1 MKKCVFR
8 HWSIAVVA
16 AVAVSACGGSIDV
29 PQEVQKAAADLPEK
43 LDYNLHVKPILSDRC
58 FACHGPDKNKQKAN
72 LRLDIAEAVYDKE
85 CESGLKAIAAGN
97 PAKSDV
103 VHRILSEDPDYVMP
117 EPSTH
122 LTLTAEEKATL
133 IKWIEQGAEYKPH
146 WSFVAPVKPEL
157 PKVKNESW
165 VKNGIDRFILK
176 KLEDKGLKPQ
186 PEASK
191 TTLLR
196 RVYMDLIGLP
206 PTPEQVEAFLKDT
219 SSNTYEKVV
228 NQLLQ
233 NPHFGEHQAVDW
245 LDVARYA
252 DTHGYQDD
260 GLRTVWPYRD
270 WVINS
275 FNRNLAFDRFV
286 TWQLAGDML
295 PNPQKE
301 HLIATAFNR
310 NHQQSQ
316 EGGIV
321 PQEYF
326 VEYIADR
333 TNTFGKAFLGLTVE
347 CARCHDH
354 KYDPISQKDYYSL
367 YAFFNNNNEY
377 GQIPYNGEPS
387 PTITLP
393 KPEAEKQLRFIKTE
407 LAALEQKQLKG
418 APALRQRFEKWVVQ
432 AGKAPVIAPQTALI
446 MDIPF
451 DSMEVRPAG
460 EKKDKRRPIFKNLA
474 NDTLPF
480 ETNGDLDF
488 LPVRIKA
495 PGGKGV
501 RLVGES
507 FMQMRGINGWGNYKE
522 VPAIS
527 GFFERDQP
535 FTVSL
540 WVGVIDSKFKGPL
553 FNRNLGPFNGF
564 RGYECERLEDGRLAF
579 RISNVWPDNAIDFET
594 DYVLKP
600 NRWAHLTMVYD
611 GSSKA
616 TGLKVYINGQ
626 RAAGRVM
633 SDGLRESTLWGKNHT
648 NWGAGAP
655 NFSIGQRHDY
665 NYKGYAVDEL
675 KVFARELTPL
685 EVHQVIGKKDY
696 VQTAL
701 KTPAD
706 KRTGFQKEGLFDYYV
721 THIDAQNQKWLVERK
736 ELLKK
741 ETEVLN
747 KEIDVMVMR
756 ERKYPRKAY
765 VLKRGAYDAPDAEV
779 TPDTPEQ
786 FFKIPKDLPRNRL
799 GLAKWL
805 MHEENPLFARVMVNR
820 MWQHYFGKGLVVS
833 AEDFGNQGDLPTHLE
848 LLDYLAVKF
857 RKVGWNYKLLQKEI
871 VMSATYRQSSVAK
884 PELLERDPNNLLYAR
899 GPSYRISAEQVRDA
913 ALAASGLLNPKI
925 GGPSV
930 HPYQPDG
937 IWEAL
942 ATRNAVQYVQNHGD
956 TLYRRSMYTIWK
968 RSSPPPMMLN
978 FDASERHFCSVRRQ
992 KTSTPLQALVTLND
1006 PQFVEAARVLAQ
1018 RSVEGQMQ
1026 NVKVKESIRHSIS
1039 YLFTSLISRSPRPI
1053 EIEAMQQLYAEELAD
1068 FQKNPKRADE
1078 LLTVGEYPVD
1088 KSLNKSE
1095 LAAMT
1100 IVASTLMNFD
1110 EFVIKR

>member
-1 MKKCVFR
+1 ML
-8 HWSIAVVA
+8 
-16 AVAVSACGGSIDV
+16 SACGGSIDL
-29 PQEVQKAAADLPEK
+29 PQDVQKATANLPEK

-58 FACHGPDKNKQKAN
+58 FACHGPDKNKQKAD
-72 LRLDIAEAVYDKE
+72 LRLDIADEAYDKE
-85 CESGLKAIAAGN
+85 CESGLKAIVKGN
-97 PAKSDV
+97 PAQSDL

-122 LTLTAEEKATL
+122 LTLSAEEKATL

-146 WSFVAPVKPEL
+146 WSFVVPIKPEL
-157 PKVKNESW
+157 PKVKNEVW
-165 VKNGIDRFILK
+165 VKNDIDRFILK
-176 KLEDKGLKPQ
+176 KIEDKSLKPQ
-186 PEASK
+186 SEASK

-196 RVYMDLIGLP
+196 RVYLDLIGLP
-206 PTPEQVEAFLKDT
+206 PTAEQVETFLKDN
-219 SSNTYEKVV
+219 SPNAYEKVV

-260 GLRTVWPYRD
+260 GLRTMWPYRD
-270 WVINS
+270 WVIKS

-367 YAFFNNNNEY
+367 FAFFNNNNEY

-387 PTITLP
+387 PTVTLP
-393 KPEAEKQLRFIKTE
+393 KPEAEKQLRFIKE
-407 LAALEQKQLKG
+407 KLSNVNKNQLKE
-418 APALRQRFEKWVVQ
+418 ASALRQRFEKWV
-432 AGKAPVIAPQTALI
+432 AKADKAPVISAQSALVI
-446 MDIPF
+446 DVPF
-451 DSMEVRPAG
+451 DSMDIRMAG
-460 EKKDKRRPIFKNLA
+460 EKKDKKRPIFKNLV
-474 NDTLPF
+474 NDTLNL

-488 LPVRIKA
+488 LPVRIKS
-495 PGGKGV
+495 PRGKGV

-507 FMQMRGINGWGNYKE
+507 FMQMRGINGWGQYKE
-522 VPAIS
+522 VPTIS

-540 WVGVIDSKFKGPL
+540 WVGVIDPKFKGPL

-564 RGYECERLEDGRLAF
+564 RGYECERLEDGHLAF

-594 DYVLKP
+594 DYVLKA
-600 NRWAHLTMVYD
+600 NRWAHITMVYD

-616 TGLKVYINGQ
+616 NGLKVYINGQ
-626 RAAGRVM
+626 RATGRVM
-633 SDGLRESTLWGKNHT
+633 SDGLRESILWGKNHT
-648 NWGAGAP
+648 NWGSGAP

-665 NYKGYAVDEL
+665 NYKGYAIDEL

-685 EVHQVIGKKDY
+685 EIHSVIGQKDY
-696 VQTAL
+696 LKTAL
-701 KTPAD
+701 RTPAD
-706 KRTGFQKEGLFDYYV
+706 KRTDFQKESLFDYFI
-721 THIDAQNQKWLVERK
+721 TNIDPENQKLLAERK
-736 ELLKK
+736 QLIK
-741 ETEVLN
+741 EETDVLN

-765 VLKRGAYDAPDAEV
+765 ILKRGAYDAQDQEV
-779 TPDTPEQ
+779 EADTPDQ
-786 FFKIPKDLPRNRL
+786 LFKIPKELPRNRL

-805 MHEENPLFARVMVNR
+805 IHEENPLFARVMVNR
-820 MWQHYFGKGLVVS
+820 MWQRYFGKGLVMS

-857 RKVGWNYKLLQKEI
+857 RELGGPSHGWNYKAMQKYI
-871 VMSATYRQSSVAK
+871 VMSATYRQSSVCDDK
-884 PELLERDPNNLLYAR
+884 LRELDPNNVLYAR
-899 GPSYRISAEQVRDA
+899 GSSYRISAEQVRDA
-913 ALAASGLLNPKI
+913 ALAASGLLSPKI

-1018 RSVEGQMQ
+1018 KSLQLMKTPNSKPQTVNSQPL
-1026 NVKVKESIRHSIS
+1026 NYI
-1039 YLFTSLISRSPRPI
+1039 FTSLTSRPLRQSDL
-1053 EIEAMQQLYAEELAD
+1053 EAMMQLYQEEYQD
-1068 FQKNPKRADE
+1068 FSKNPKRADE
-1078 LLTVGEYPVD
+1078 LLSVGEYPVD
-1088 KSLNKSE
+1088 KSLNKNE

-1100 IVASTLMNFD
+1100 IVASTIMNFD